1 MDQASC
7 GGRRTGRHLIETV
20 LVPAV
25 AIWGC
30 SSSSNHVQ
38 DAGAQPA
45 EAGAMSEDAGL
56 LPTEVAPTDP
66 HLNNADGA
74 EDTDDGS
81 ACVALASVSDQC
93 PADWAAAIADQIAF
107 CAKETAFFDTFLSIG
122 SCRGGLHYTKYL
134 FDAGP
139 RYCVYDPATR
149 ELVGYRAVDG
159 KAGFEQTSCGANEA
173 DFDDQG
179 CAGMA
184 CATPDASVSAID

>member
-93 PADWAAAIADQIAF
+93 PADWAAAIADPALPRV
-107 CAKETAFFDTFLSIG
+107 ANVTADYARTADEVRANL
-122 SCRGGLHYTKYL
+122 
-134 FDAGP
+134 AGQVAGQAARLAVRHRAEDRAQRP
-139 RYCVYDPATR
+139 RHRAEHRDNR
-149 ELVGYRAVDG
+149 ERSEERA
-159 KAGFEQTSCGANEA
+159 EA
-173 DFDDQG
+173 
-179 CAGMA
+179 
-184 CATPDASVSAID
+184 VRR